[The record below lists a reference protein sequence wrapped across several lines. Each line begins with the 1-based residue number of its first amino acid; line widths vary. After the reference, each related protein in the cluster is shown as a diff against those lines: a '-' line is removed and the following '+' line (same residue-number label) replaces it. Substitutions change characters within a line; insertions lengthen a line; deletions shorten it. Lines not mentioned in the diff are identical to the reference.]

1 MPEFIFNPEL
11 GETFAEALTI
21 KGNPLSNQDWYK
33 KKAPVTKILFDYTV
47 AHWAFTEARFR
58 LHHKIV
64 MEDKI
69 KDLVRLEDKI
79 KLITMNDI
87 THRRQLNENHRS
99 FIPDWGTYTIDYAD
113 DGSPVYHILSRQMVI
128 FCVERRKAWRILQS
142 RVGVINHDYIAQK
155 EIIKQIDSGEM
166 SIEDYFNN
174 GRGDG
179 LEEKEEL
186 KQENV

>member
-1 MPEFIFNPEL
+1 
-11 GETFAEALTI
+11 
-21 KGNPLSNQDWYK
+21 
-33 KKAPVTKILFDYTV
+33 
-47 AHWAFTEARFR
+47 
-58 LHHKIV
+58 
-64 MEDKI
+64 
-69 KDLVRLEDKI
+69 
-79 KLITMNDI
+79 
-87 THRRQLNENHRS
+87 
-99 FIPDWGTYTIDYAD
+99 
-113 DGSPVYHILSRQMVI
+113 MVI